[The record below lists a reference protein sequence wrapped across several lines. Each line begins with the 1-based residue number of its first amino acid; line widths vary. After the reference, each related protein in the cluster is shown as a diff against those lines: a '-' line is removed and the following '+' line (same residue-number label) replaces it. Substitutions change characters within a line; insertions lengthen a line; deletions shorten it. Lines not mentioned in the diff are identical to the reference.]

1 MRTSLDM
8 PVTTKTNQ
16 PKAPVLSLILCSRND
31 RYMGNSIWRLETT
44 LNYVAKRV
52 HELGREADVEVLIA
66 DWGSEIQLK
75 DVLHLTTAASK
86 IVSFVR
92 IPPEIARHLQKD
104 SPFPE
109 VLALNAAARRAQ
121 GEYIGRID
129 QDTLVGRRFLKTF
142 FELYERRTQLEVPL
156 NSALLFSN
164 LRMVPYRFAVQ
175 CPSLCTVERFIDC
188 FGQHLNIDLPHRRP
202 FYEHGVG
209 IWLLHRNLWNGS
221 GGYDE
226 RMIYMNDMEINMI
239 FRLMQRYR
247 LVNLGKLVDCDFY
260 HLEHYHPRVPR
271 KSSTYRKVNPLS
283 HKQPDVFH
291 PNTEDWGLANYCF
304 KVEPCSVNPGIA
316 EVHSLST
323 SAADFIV
330 FWPLVLFSG
339 AQMAF
344 DSVLNS
350 VFSAY
355 LVWIHRGKV
364 AWETVRRQPILS
376 WPHLL
381 QKRWIEGGPRE

>member
-1 MRTSLDM
+1 M
-8 PVTTKTNQ
+8 
-16 PKAPVLSLILCSRND
+16 
-31 RYMGNSIWRLETT
+31 
-44 LNYVAKRV
+44 
-52 HELGREADVEVLIA
+52 
-66 DWGSEIQLK
+66 
-75 DVLHLTTAASK
+75 
-86 IVSFVR
+86 
-92 IPPEIARHLQKD
+92 
-104 SPFPE
+104 
-109 VLALNAAARRAQ
+109 
-121 GEYIGRID
+121 
-129 QDTLVGRRFLKTF
+129 
-142 FELYERRTQLEVPL
+142 
-156 NSALLFSN
+156 
-164 LRMVPYRFAVQ
+164 
-175 CPSLCTVERFIDC
+175 ERFIDC
-188 FGQHLNIDLPHRRP
+188 FGRHLNIDLPHRRP

-209 IWLLHRNLWNGS
+209 IWLLHRNLWNES

-247 LVNLGKLVDCDFY
+247 LVNLGKLVECDFY

-291 PNTEDWGLANYCF
+291 PNTEDWGLANYCLR
-304 KVEPCSVNPGIA
+304 VEPCSVNPGIA

-323 SAADFIV
+323 SAAVFIV

-344 DSVLNS
+344 DSLLRS

-355 LVWIHRGKV
+355 LIWTHRSKV
-364 AWETVRRQPILS
+364 AWETVRGQPIFS

-381 QKRWIEGGPRE
+381 QKRWVEGGPRE